1 MGGGVT
7 DYVNWMKVNSRMQI
21 EAYGLQEWFFKHA
34 LKYRFY
40 YFKNSVSF
48 SSLKFNRMGLSG
60 WFYDTF
66 GKRILICRFDVDEK
80 RKNTIQLHNLSLAV
94 SV

>member
-1 MGGGVT
+1 
-7 DYVNWMKVNSRMQI
+7 MKANSRMQI
-21 EAYGLQEWFFKHA
+21 ETCGFQGWFFKHA
-34 LKYRFY
+34 LKYRFC

-48 SSLKFNRMGLSG
+48 SSLKFNRMCLNG

-66 GKRILICRFDVDEK
+66 GKKILICRFDVDEK